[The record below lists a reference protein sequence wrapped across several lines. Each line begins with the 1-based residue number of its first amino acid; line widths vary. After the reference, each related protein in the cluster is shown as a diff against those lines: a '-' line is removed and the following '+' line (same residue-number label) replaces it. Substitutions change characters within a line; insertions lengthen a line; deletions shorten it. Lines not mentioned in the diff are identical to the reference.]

1 MTSSG
6 RRDLRLNSFLP
17 YVLANLAERVSDGL
31 SHIYAD
37 EYQLTIPEWRVIANL
52 AEHDTLNARQIV
64 EFTTMEK
71 SKVSRAVTNLCARGL
86 VSQQRAR
93 GDSRAKDLA
102 LTVAG
107 EALYREIVPRV
118 LAWEQSLLEGLEVGE
133 YRDLLYLLDKLGK
146 RLQSGGAG
154 KLEETAKA
162 GAAAADRFS

>member
-17 YVLANLAERVSDGL
+17 YVLANLTERVSSSL

-37 EYQLTIPEWRVIANL
+37 EFQLTIPEWRVIANL

-71 SKVSRAVTNLCARGL
+71 SKVSRAVSNLSARGL

-102 LTVAG
+102 LTAAG
-107 EALYREIVPRV
+107 KVLYRSIVPRV
-118 LAWEQSLLEGLEVGE
+118 LAWERELLDELSPGE
-133 YRDLLYLLDKLGK
+133 YRDLMYVLEKLGG
-146 RLQSGGAG
+146 RLQSM
-154 KLEETAKA
+154 
-162 GAAAADRFS
+162 R